1 MRNNFTDIIHYCCG
15 SYDTGCFGGVPRYDY
30 HIKLA
35 FPNRIFFQ
43 GPTEKVKMLDFL
55 SKCQNPLIITD
66 NHLSCDIPN
75 KYKILLV
82 HHGIAETHYQRE
94 PTWNVYWRK
103 LCCDGQ
109 NRMLEYRDPITTKI
123 VNISQFCKDE
133 FFRIYGGKY
142 LKFNIIDMLHTSEL
156 DINKYKSTFNT
167 TLHILGA
174 WGCKNKGPSELIEKL
189 KINNQNFKFN
199 QLKVGYNYNKNPL
212 ICQEGIDDYNKR
224 KQDIYLNNDIYLC
237 LSLSEGSSY
246 AMLDAL
252 LSGLVIV
259 STDVGLAYKDI
270 PEDCFVKLDWK
281 KRDDINYVSSKL
293 NYAWENKEQ
302 LSKKSR
308 EWFVNNCSF
317 DLWKSKI
324 RHLVYHDEF

>member
-1 MRNNFTDIIHYCCG
+1 
-15 SYDTGCFGGVPRYDY
+15 
-30 HIKLA
+30 
-35 FPNRIFFQ
+35 
-43 GPTEKVKMLDFL
+43 
-55 SKCQNPLIITD
+55 
-66 NHLSCDIPN
+66 IPN

-109 NRMLEYRDPITTKI
+109 NKMLEYRDPTTTKI
-123 VNISQFCKDE
+123 VNISQFCRDE
-133 FFRIYGGKY
+133 FSRIYGEKY
-142 LKFNIIDMLHTSEL
+142 LKFNIIDILHTSEL
-156 DINKYKSTFNT
+156 DINKYKSIFNT
-167 TLHILGA
+167 IPHILGS

-199 QLKVGYNYNKNPL
+199 QLKVGYNYNKNRL
-212 ICQEGIDDYNKR
+212 ICQERIDDYNKR
-224 KQDIYLNNDIYLC
+224 KQHIYLNNDIYLC
-237 LSLSEGSSY
+237 LSLSEGCSY

-259 STDVGLAYKDI
+259 STNVGLAYKDM

-281 KRDDINYVSSKL
+281 KRDDIKYVSSKL
-293 NYAWENKEQ
+293 NYAWKNKEQ

-324 RHLVYHDEF
+324 RHLVY